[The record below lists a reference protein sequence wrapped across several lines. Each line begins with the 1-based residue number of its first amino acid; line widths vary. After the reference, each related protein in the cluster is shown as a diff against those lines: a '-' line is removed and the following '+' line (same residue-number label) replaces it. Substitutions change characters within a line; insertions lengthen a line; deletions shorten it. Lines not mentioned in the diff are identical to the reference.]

1 MLKKIRN
8 MPLKQ
13 KLIAIILMGVLIMT
27 VMSYAVI
34 QILSISYNK
43 MVYQAMAE
51 TLSYSAKDITDY
63 MNKMETL
70 TEMFLADEQIQ
81 ESMKELKDKE
91 EDGEL
96 PYKVLSDLNLY
107 LGNYYYNYNDG
118 ILESISLYTPV
129 SMLKTNLIAVDRIPD
144 EIRQKILAESKKKDG
159 AVCWVDEYMDEY
171 GLFLA
176 RDVRRIEGLELDT
189 LGTILLNID
198 MDQLVSSS
206 TKFEEEY
213 GESEYLILS
222 GEDILFHTE
231 NLPAEKIDTN
241 ALKKIDQYDIWDLG
255 TSYFI
260 THGTIP
266 EYDWDYYC
274 FVSYEDV
281 AKRIE
286 GVRSTCLAIILFDL
300 ALVLCLTIPLIKR
313 LIVHIT
319 GLKERMQ
326 QFAADNTKV
335 PETEYD
341 YTDREDEI
349 GTLNRQ
355 FDEMSETIIELIQ
368 KNYVNELLKKEAQIK
383 ALENQINPHFLY
395 NTLDSIKWRAKAI
408 GEKDISDMVE
418 ALGVLLRTSL
428 RKDEKYYTVGQELE
442 IVSSYITIQKLRYE
456 ERLLFENEIGSQ
468 WNVYKIPKLVLQPLI
483 ENAIFY
489 GLEMNVDECRI
500 LLAVE
505 EKKGRLHFY
514 VKNTG
519 SEMEEDLLEKL
530 KREEIKPHGHGVGLI
545 NIDSRVKMQ
554 YGEEYGLRLYDEGE
568 FAVAELIIPM
578 EEVEYVEIDHRR

>member
-96 PYKVLSDLNLY
+96 PYKVLSDQNLY